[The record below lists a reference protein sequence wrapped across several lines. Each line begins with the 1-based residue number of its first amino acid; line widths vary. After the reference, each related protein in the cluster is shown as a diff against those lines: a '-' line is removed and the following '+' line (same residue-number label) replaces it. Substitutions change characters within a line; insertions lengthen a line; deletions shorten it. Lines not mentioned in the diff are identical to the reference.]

1 MKTVTLFFTLFLII
15 GFLAGLYVYMFHDCI
30 NENMENQTTAAD
42 FDIGCPDLLIKQ
54 GNALLLYN
62 TRIPEIPGLN
72 PIPFYSLDDYTNY
85 LEIQRNKGVRCP
97 VLFLQEE
104 NNAQGDTVY
113 RVRPSPMNLEPGLP
127 TNVLPEPVPVQ
138 PVKVSDA
145 SRDNPPYNK
154 GQYAGFDPY
163 GQQVGLYT
171 ELDKVHDSTST
182 DAPISDNPMDIN
194 WGGNEYTRKQ
204 VASGKYDENNVF
216 RPNLVSMKTVSFYP
230 GLYEGSSAPVAN
242 PGI

>member
-1 MKTVTLFFTLFLII
+1 
-15 GFLAGLYVYMFHDCI
+15 
-30 NENMENQTTAAD
+30 MENQFDAAD
-42 FDIGCPDLLIKQ
+42 FDVGCPDLLIKK

-62 TRIPEIPGLN
+62 TRIPEIPGMN

-104 NNAQGDTVY
+104 NNVQGDTVY

-127 TNVLPEPVPVQ
+127 TTPAIPAVPA
-138 PVKVSDA
+138 KISDA
-145 SRDNPPYNK
+145 SVENPPYNK
-154 GQYAGFDPY
+154 GQYASFDPY
-163 GQQVGLYT
+163 GQQIGVYT

-182 DAPISDNPMDIN
+182 SAQMSDNPMDVN
-194 WGGNEYTRKQ
+194 WGGNEYTRQQ

-216 RPNLVSMKTVSFYP
+216 RPNLASMKSVSFYP
-230 GLYEGSSAPVAN
+230 GLYGGDSAPVKH
-242 PGI
+242 PGA